1 MKVIKAK
8 DYESMSKMA
17 AMMVCSEVV
26 EGVFKRKNIAI
37 TAGST
42 PRLMYEYLEK
52 LLKDIPISNT
62 HYYNFDE
69 IPMKNAEGVTIKELK
84 KLYFNP
90 CGIPDENIHIFNEE
104 NYENYDSVIA
114 KDGGIDF
121 LIMGLGMDGHFCG
134 NLSGTLKS
142 FDEGCHSVSN
152 TLNKK
157 LEERIAFLCQGKEN
171 MTDYYVTFGPKTV
184 MNCKKLVMIVSGK
197 DKADIL
203 HKVLLDPINI
213 NVPSSIFQLHPD
225 FTVIADEEALSSFT
239 EEELQAIL

>member
-1 MKVIKAK
+1 MKIIRNK

-69 IPMKNAEGVTIKELK
+69 IPMKNAEGVTIRELK

-114 KDGGIDF
+114 KDGGD
-121 LIMGLGMDGHFCG
+121 
-134 NLSGTLKS
+134 
-142 FDEGCHSVSN
+142 
-152 TLNKK
+152 
-157 LEERIAFLCQGKEN
+157 
-171 MTDYYVTFGPKTV
+171 
-184 MNCKKLVMIVSGK
+184 
-197 DKADIL
+197 
-203 HKVLLDPINI
+203 
-213 NVPSSIFQLHPD
+213 
-225 FTVIADEEALSSFT
+225 
-239 EEELQAIL
+239 